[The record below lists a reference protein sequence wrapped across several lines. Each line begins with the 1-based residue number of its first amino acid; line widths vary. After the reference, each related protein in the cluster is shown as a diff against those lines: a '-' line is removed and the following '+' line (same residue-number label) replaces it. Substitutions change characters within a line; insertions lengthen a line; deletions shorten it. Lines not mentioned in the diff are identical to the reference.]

1 VLAAW
6 PGQVLLDADG
16 PVHERYGA
24 RSECLYL
31 VRPDGY
37 VGYRC
42 QPADPDQLIAYL
54 ERIFV

>member
-1 VLAAW
+1 
-6 PGQVLLDADG
+6 VLLDADG